1 MLFFVLMISA
11 WMKDLYIL
19 PLAELVETHCFPK
32 YVPFFFERAFENARM
47 KETMRVF
54 SKTSLW

>member
-32 YVPFFFERAFENARM
+32 YVSFSERAFENARM